1 MIRLH
6 HNPDGGFSYWIGK
19 SQTVYY
25 GVPITSGMPVSDI
38 HGTLLLTWALAMVL
52 RLIDDGNASLLAS
65 IRP

>member
-1 MIRLH
+1 
-6 HNPDGGFSYWIGK
+6 
-19 SQTVYY
+19 
-25 GVPITSGMPVSDI
+25 MPVSDI